1 MSPLGDLCRESGVE
15 FQRYADDTQNWLS
28 FIPGQVGSHDYC
40 YQTLQQCVQKVK
52 SWMSTNFLCL
62 NTDKTEFIMFSTKPK
77 LLKSP
82 SFPDIELDGDQI
94 HAVPVV
100 RNLGFHMDLH
110 LKNDKHINNVTSKC
124 IFLIRKISA
133 ARNLLDMNTVCIIMQ
148 ALVIS
153 RLDYCNSLL
162 IGSTRYQL
170 DKLQRVLNVAAR
182 VVKCLWKY
190 DPIRVHLFEL
200 HWFMVPQGIEFK
212 VLTLVFKCVNNLAPE
227 YLQDFLVVSRNTT
240 LQLANT
246 KKIHMVKFRTQKL
259 LNCSFTYAAVKLWND
274 LPISLR
280 VCENYDAFKVKL
292 KSHLF
297 KHSYEELLH

>member
-1 MSPLGDLCRESGVE
+1 MDV
-15 FQRYADDTQNWLS
+15 YKLS
-28 FIPGQVGSHDYC
+28 I
-40 YQTLQQCVQKVK
+40 
-52 SWMSTNFLCL
+52 L
-62 NTDKTEFIMFSTKPK
+62 NTDKTEFIMFSTKPQ

-82 SFPDIELDGDQI
+82 RFPDIELDGDQI
-94 HAVPVV
+94 HAVSVV

-124 IFLIRKISA
+124 IFLIKKISA

-162 IGSTRYQL
+162 MGSTKCQL

-200 HWFMVPQGIEFK
+200 HWLRVPQRIEFK

-240 LQLANT
+240 L
-246 KKIHMVKFRTQKL
+246 
-259 LNCSFTYAAVKLWND
+259 
-274 LPISLR
+274 
-280 VCENYDAFKVKL
+280 
-292 KSHLF
+292 
-297 KHSYEELLH
+297 

>member
-1 MSPLGDLCRESGVE
+1 MRKYRFGYGGKVLDWIGSYLTGRSQKVAINDNFSSKQGLNYGVPQASLCGPLLFLLYMSPLGDLCRENGVE
-15 FQRYADDTQNWLS
+15 FQGYADDTQNWLS
-28 FIPGQVGSHDYC
+28 FIPGQVGSHEYC

-62 NTDKTEFIMFSTKPK
+62 NADKTEFIMFSTKPQ
-77 LLKSP
+77 LLKLP
-82 SFPDIELDGDQI
+82 SFPNIELDCDQI
-94 HAVPVV
+94 HAVSVV
-100 RNLGFHMDLH
+100 RNLGFHIDLH
-110 LKNDKHINNVTSKC
+110 LKNDKHIKNVTSKC

-133 ARNLLDMNTVCIIMQ
+133 VRNLLDMNTVCIIMQ

-162 IGSTRYQL
+162 MGSTKYQL
-170 DKLQRVLNVAAR
+170 DKMQRVLNVAAR

-200 HWFMVPQGIEFK
+200 HWLRVPQRIEFK

-240 LQLANT
+240 L
-246 KKIHMVKFRTQKL
+246 
-259 LNCSFTYAAVKLWND
+259 
-274 LPISLR
+274 
-280 VCENYDAFKVKL
+280 
-292 KSHLF
+292 
-297 KHSYEELLH
+297 